1 MSEPVTAFDDWR
13 QREERTS
20 SREGARPAAPE
31 EAEGVLDLR
40 IVQALE
46 RAPEVRI
53 PEDFAARVAASV
65 PARTVRLRQARLAA
79 RAPVRRVAYAMAVV
93 CLVAVAASMV
103 ALARHSGQRVFYQV
117 LECVLA
123 FQFCIVAAWVARSRG
138 ASAK

>member
-1 MSEPVTAFDDWR
+1 MSEPVMNFGDPR
-13 QREERTS
+13 QRDEGNA
-20 SREGARPAAPE
+20 SREAVE
-31 EAEGVLDLR
+31 EALDRR

-53 PEDFAARVAASV
+53 PECFAARVAASV

-79 RAPVRRVAYAMAVV
+79 RAPVRRVAYAIAVV

-123 FQFCIVAAWVARSRG
+123 AQFCIVAAWVARSRG
-138 ASAK
+138 ASAD